1 MKKNLGKKI
10 WSLYQKL
17 KSSVV
22 GRCLLLFLEL
32 VLSVIGA
39 YLCYKY
45 AEWLLDHF
53 VELMMASGF
62 MAAFGVIIWI
72 AALVMGV
79 GVLLLPIY
87 YFGSHIM
94 FLSKKGTC

>member
-17 KSSVV
+17 NSSVV
-22 GRCLLLFLEL
+22 GRCLSLFLEL

-72 AALVMGV
+72 ASLVAGV
-79 GVLLLPIY
+79 GVLCLPFF
-87 YFGSHIM
+87 YFCHHISC
-94 FLSKKGTC
+94 LSKKGTC

>member
-17 KSSVV
+17 NSSIV
-22 GRCLLLFLEL
+22 GRFLEL

-62 MAAFGVIIWI
+62 MAAFGVIILI

-87 YFGSHIM
+87 YFGYHIM
-94 FLSKKGTC
+94 LLSKKGTC